1 MEEYNLIEIN
11 NKTYVV
17 TSKVVYNEQEYYL
30 LSKIED
36 EVLYDEMLIGLVKNN
51 RFLPVED
58 EEELTNIKKE
68 LLLEVKKE
76 M

>member
-58 EEELTNIKKE
+58 EEELANIKKE